1 MIMSNIMSFVNTF
14 VTEDYFIIFLIIMLL
29 ILIVLIMALIKTRN
43 QYYDELGSKFSLE
56 DELLK
61 RMGDT
66 DENIN
71 IAKEV
76 LNDDSKVLN
85 ESSQNNDAINKDD
98 LVMNSTNKSDEV
110 KEDNTNFYSL
120 IDNYENNE
128 EENAVISTDEL
139 ERRKQEKFDELGVS
153 DNEAMIQKYEEEQEK
168 KAIISYEQLLRN
180 AANISISY
188 TEEKREDGAPKV
200 NKIEVEKKDVT
211 EAQSYIEEEQFL
223 KILKD
228 FRTSLP
234 TKI

>member
-1 MIMSNIMSFVNTF
+1 MSNIMSFVNTF

-43 QYYDELGSKFSLE
+43 QYYEELGSKFSLE

-61 RMGDT
+61 HMGDT

>member
-1 MIMSNIMSFVNTF
+1 MN
-14 VTEDYFIIFLIIMLL
+14 YFIL

-43 QYYDELGSKFSLE
+43 QYYEELGSKFSLE

-98 LVMNSTNKSDEV
+98 LVMNSTNKSDEL

>member
-1 MIMSNIMSFVNTF
+1 MSNIMSFVNTF

-43 QYYDELGSKFSLE
+43 QYYEELGNKFSLE

-76 LNDDSKVLN
+76 LNDDAEVLN
-85 ESSQNNDAINKDD
+85 ESVQNNDAINKDD
-98 LVMNSTNKSDEV
+98 LVMNSTNKSAEV

>member
-1 MIMSNIMSFVNTF
+1 MSNIMSFVNTF

-43 QYYDELGSKFSLE
+43 QYYEELGSKFSLE

-76 LNDDSKVLN
+76 LNDDAEVLN
-85 ESSQNNDAINKDD
+85 ESVQNNDAINKDD

-110 KEDNTNFYSL
+110 KENNTNFYSL

>member
-1 MIMSNIMSFVNTF
+1 M
-14 VTEDYFIIFLIIMLL
+14 EHLE
-29 ILIVLIMALIKTRN
+29 R
-43 QYYDELGSKFSLE
+43 YY
-56 DELLK
+56 
-61 RMGDT
+61 
-66 DENIN
+66 
-71 IAKEV
+71 IA
-76 LNDDSKVLN
+76 
-85 ESSQNNDAINKDD
+85 
-98 LVMNSTNKSDEV
+98 NKSENLYFALLGDCSQS
-110 KEDNTNFYSL
+110 SL
-120 IDNYENNE
+120 
-128 EENAVISTDEL
+128 
-139 ERRKQEKFDELGVS
+139 KQEKFDELGVS

>member
-1 MIMSNIMSFVNTF
+1 MSNIMSFVNTF

-43 QYYDELGSKFSLE
+43 QYYEELGSKFSLE

-76 LNDDSKVLN
+76 LNDDAEVLN
-85 ESSQNNDAINKDD
+85 ESVQNNDAINKND

>member
-1 MIMSNIMSFVNTF
+1 
-14 VTEDYFIIFLIIMLL
+14 
-29 ILIVLIMALIKTRN
+29 MALIKTRN
-43 QYYDELGSKFSLE
+43 QYYEELGSKFSLE

-228 FRTSLP
+228 FRTNLP

>member
-1 MIMSNIMSFVNTF
+1 
-14 VTEDYFIIFLIIMLL
+14 
-29 ILIVLIMALIKTRN
+29 MALIKTRN
-43 QYYDELGSKFSLE
+43 QYYEELGSKFSLE

-76 LNDDSKVLN
+76 LNDDAEVLN
-85 ESSQNNDAINKDD
+85 ESVQNNDAINKDD

>member
-1 MIMSNIMSFVNTF
+1 
-14 VTEDYFIIFLIIMLL
+14 
-29 ILIVLIMALIKTRN
+29 MALIKTRN
-43 QYYDELGSKFSLE
+43 QYYEELGSKFSLE

-76 LNDDSKVLN
+76 LNDDAEVLN
-85 ESSQNNDAINKDD
+85 ESVQNNGAINKND

>member
-1 MIMSNIMSFVNTF
+1 MSNIMSFVNTF

-43 QYYDELGSKFSLE
+43 QYYEELGSKFSLE

-76 LNDDSKVLN
+76 LNDDAEVLN
-85 ESSQNNDAINKDD
+85 ESVQNNGAINKND